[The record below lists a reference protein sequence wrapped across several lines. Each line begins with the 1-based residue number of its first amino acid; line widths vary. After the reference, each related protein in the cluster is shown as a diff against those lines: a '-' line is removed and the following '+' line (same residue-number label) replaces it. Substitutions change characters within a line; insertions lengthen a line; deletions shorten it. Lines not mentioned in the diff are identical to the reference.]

1 MTDEELREKV
11 IRHDFEFQSLTTSLK
26 ELSESMKKLTNGLEQ
41 VVVINER
48 LVSMDKD
55 LKDSFKRVHSRADKT
70 DEKIDTFMK
79 DMEVVRI
86 LVKYPKLLLFLVV
99 GFVAMSIDPIRKLLL
114 GA

>member
-1 MTDEELREKV
+1 M
-11 IRHDFEFQSLTTSLK
+11 
-26 ELSESMKKLTNGLEQ
+26 
-41 VVVINER
+41 
-48 LVSMDKD
+48 
-55 LKDSFKRVHSRADKT
+55 
-70 DEKIDTFMK
+70 DTFMK

>member
-1 MTDEELREKV
+1 MTDEQLREKV

-55 LKDSFKRVHSRADKT
+55 LKESFKRVHTRADKQE
-70 DEKIDTFMK
+70 EKVDNFMK
-79 DMEVVRI
+79 EMGVVRI
-86 LVKYPKLLLFLVV
+86 LAKYPKLLLFIVIGMAV
-99 GFVAMSIDPIRKLLL
+99 MSIDPIRKMLL
-114 GA
+114 GS